1 MIIGVALR
9 GKRQNAEVG
18 NLRCIPHLTL
28 SIHYALPVLEEK
40 SFSFDGLGSAANC
53 FLLWDHTDVDLKL
66 TYTALTSPFLFSKM
80 TIGTFILK
88 EYVELLKIKGTD
100 NH

>member
-1 MIIGVALR
+1 M
-9 GKRQNAEVG
+9 
-18 NLRCIPHLTL
+18 
-28 SIHYALPVLEEK
+28 
-40 SFSFDGLGSAANC
+40 
-53 FLLWDHTDVDLKL
+53 DLKL

-100 NH
+100 NHKTASTASKADWIYAVCFSSV